1 MNDLQ
6 LEKLFPTLSVM
17 HINRLAQ
24 EQGIIQSLTILDLKQ
39 AMADQVYQDLS
50 LQSNKPL
57 IDNDLKQLMI
67 ESPAFERI
75 VFNAFFELQTM
86 FQESQ
91 KALLF
96 EVLNETLEELLTKEI
111 NTPVG
116 AAIATDF
123 LELTEARLLK
133 TQLYEVRYQLDAHS
147 WITTM
152 VSRDNEL
159 RMSKHDIIREAIMRF
174 KETHSIK
181 SSAPFDDRS
190 KIHIKVLNQVEVDN
204 A

>member
-6 LEKLFPTLSVM
+6 LEKLFPTLGMM
-17 HINRLAQ
+17 HIDRLAQ
-24 EQGIIQSLTILDLKQ
+24 EQGVIQSLTILDLKQ

-50 LQSNKPL
+50 LQANTPL
-57 IDNDLKQLMI
+57 IDNDLKQLMVQ
-67 ESPAFERI
+67 SPAFERI
-75 VFNAFFELQTM
+75 VFNAFFELRTM

-96 EVLNETLEELLTKEI
+96 EVLNEALEELLTKEI

-133 TQLYEVRYQLDAHS
+133 TQLYEVRYQLDSHS

-159 RMSKHDIIREAIMRF
+159 RMSKHDIIREAITKF

-181 SSAPFDDRS
+181 SSASFDDRS
-190 KIHIKVLNQVEVDN
+190 KIHIKVLNQVEADH